1 MNAVFILE
9 VDTGDFIERHTVPH
23 ADETDCLCA
32 NVVEQV
38 GNGCLTARNKNTVW
52 GNLFIDMGLTGT
64 AWTEFAVVE
73 IVFYQWNHTRQQQPL
88 YTLREVVWFHTGRT
102 EHDREPFF
110 FGESL
115 APIFDFVHV
124 DMRHLDR
131 CQLINS
137 DGTDS
142 LIFFDK
148 FIFKLDDAPDTAAE
162 QPIIFGSVFRLNWNV
177 FDSEVGKLSL
187 IAVFLDVQL
196 DRQLIN
202 NRVAAA
208 LTQNGQ
214 DLLRLV
220 RRTKLSARI
229 FLTL

>member
-1 MNAVFILE
+1 
-9 VDTGDFIERHTVPH
+9 
-23 ADETDCLCA
+23 
-32 NVVEQV
+32 
-38 GNGCLTARNKNTVW
+38 
-52 GNLFIDMGLTGT
+52 
-64 AWTEFAVVE
+64 
-73 IVFYQWNHTRQQQPL
+73 
-88 YTLREVVWFHTGRT
+88 
-102 EHDREPFF
+102 
-110 FGESL
+110 
-115 APIFDFVHV
+115 
-124 DMRHLDR
+124 MRHLDR

-220 RRTKLSARI
+220 RADEIVRQNLFDIVNALVNHALIVRAAVLSQEELQNIDRNIRTL
-229 FLTL
+229 FD